1 MKCILKYCWKYFL
14 PKAIDR
20 RVQSGFMGYIGN
32 GDTPFLQIEKK
43 GILKKN
49 SGIEVF

>member
-20 RVQSGFMGYIGN
+20 RVQSGVMGYIGN
-32 GDTPFLQIEKK
+32 GYIPFYR
-43 GILKKN
+43 LKKRD
-49 SGIEVF
+49 IKKKLAA